1 MRTHDGY
8 DARDS
13 DEPARDA
20 MGENARNRND
30 DIESNGR
37 RFQETPFDVAATMR
51 SLIKAQEEQ
60 HQLNA
65 AMLQSLTDLHKKID
79 SGQGTAKPEGSKSG
93 TRRRIKTSSGSSDSE
108 ESSRDSSFSSHKR
121 KRKRH
126 HRDHSQDDFKKDKPP
141 TFNGEIKT
149 GQEA

>member
-37 RFQETPFDVAATMR
+37 RFQETPSDVAATMR
-51 SLIKAQEEQ
+51 SLIKSQEE
-60 HQLNA
+60 
-65 AMLQSLTDLHKKID
+65 
-79 SGQGTAKPEGSKSG
+79 
-93 TRRRIKTSSGSSDSE
+93 
-108 ESSRDSSFSSHKR
+108 
-121 KRKRH
+121 
-126 HRDHSQDDFKKDKPP
+126 
-141 TFNGEIKT
+141 
-149 GQEA
+149 